1 VGHALQRFD
10 DGGELLD
17 ENLKEQLREVADTLL
32 AELPARV
39 AIAA

>member
-1 VGHALQRFD
+1 MRRRASTPTASS
-10 DGGELLD
+10 LD
-17 ENLKEQLREVADTLL
+17 ENLKEQLQEAADTLL

>member
-1 VGHALQRFD
+1 MRTTRFD
-10 DGGELLD
+10 ADGDLLD
-17 ENLKEQLREVADTLL
+17 ENLQEQLQEAADTLL